1 MTDKMIIDN
10 WVDNT
15 PPTEEDVYARLYF
28 GSPATLKLTPDHNY
42 LQPNRLEGTS
52 QLPLSRT
59 ELVTVS
65 RRHYGSSSSS
75 GTTFKMP
82 LKR

>member
-28 GSPATLKLTPDHNY
+28 GSPATLKLT
-42 LQPNRLEGTS
+42 
-52 QLPLSRT
+52 
-59 ELVTVS
+59 VTDVERIKNTNS
-65 RRHYGSSSSS
+65 WMVK
-75 GTTFKMP
+75 FNWNWK
-82 LKR
+82 